1 MWSRSAKTNGVELIG
16 TALFLTLLVTY
27 ERDTPLHGY
36 GDTMKIG
43 DLVKSSMNNGILGII
58 VEAYDSPKGLW
69 LIAWMDGG
77 AFHQGSLAHENNFEV
92 IS

>member
-1 MWSRSAKTNGVELIG
+1 MR
-16 TALFLTLLVTY
+16 
-27 ERDTPLHGY
+27 
-36 GDTMKIG
+36 IG

>member
-1 MWSRSAKTNGVELIG
+1 MWSRSAKTNGVESNG

-27 ERDTPLHGY
+27 ERDTPLGGY
-36 GDTMKIG
+36 GGIMKIG

-69 LIAWMDGG
+69 LIAWLDGRT
-77 AFHQGSLAHENNFEV
+77 FHQGALAHENNFEV